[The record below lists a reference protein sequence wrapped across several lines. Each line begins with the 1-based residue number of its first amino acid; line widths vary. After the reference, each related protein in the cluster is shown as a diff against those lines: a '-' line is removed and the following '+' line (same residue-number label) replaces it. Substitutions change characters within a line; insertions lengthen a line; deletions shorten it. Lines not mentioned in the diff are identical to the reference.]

1 MNALNAAWQAASAEM
16 YQASGGGPSAGA
28 GAGPNPGAGAGA
40 GADQNG
46 NNVSDV
52 EYEEVNDGKK

>member
-1 MNALNAAWQAASAEM
+1 M
-16 YQASGGGPSAGA
+16 YAASGGGAST
-28 GAGPNPGAGAGA
+28 NPGANAGGPSENA
-40 GADQNG
+40 CSGSSNDG